1 MPAINEAYLEPNKNS
16 TSKSRQPSVFNR
28 SRLSVLHQTVQE
40 IVPAVDK
47 VESKPIRSLKY

>member
-16 TSKSRQPSVFNR
+16 SSKSRQPSVFNR
-28 SRLSVLHQTVQE
+28 SRLSVVHQTVQE